1 MGAKVIL
8 RAIAN
13 MKAYRFRLTMI
24 LVSVYADILQV
35 LVNPDTDSYWNIS
48 TAVNNLEDLNFMVL
62 HEKSDVVLEKWIAT
76 LRGKP
81 SRLSR

>member
-1 MGAKVIL
+1 
-8 RAIAN
+8 
-13 MKAYRFRLTMI
+13 MKAYRFGLTMI

-35 LVNPDTDSYWNIS
+35 LVNPDADSYWNIS